1 MIYHKS
7 KPEISGCAKFAGR
20 NGVGSINS
28 DAVVAQDSTPRAER
42 KA

>member
-20 NGVGSINS
+20 NGVSAISSAG
-28 DAVVAQDSTPRAER
+28 VVAQDSTPRAER

>member
-7 KPEISGCAKFAGR
+7 KPEISGCAKFAWQ
-20 NGVGSINS
+20 NGVSAINFA
-28 DAVVAQDSTPRAER
+28 AVVALDSTLRTER